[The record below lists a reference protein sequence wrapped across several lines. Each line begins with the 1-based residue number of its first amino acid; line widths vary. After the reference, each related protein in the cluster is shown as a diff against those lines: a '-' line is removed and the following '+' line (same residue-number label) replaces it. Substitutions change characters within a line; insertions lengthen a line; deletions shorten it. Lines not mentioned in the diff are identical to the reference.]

1 MKFITIPKESVLCE
15 LALGN
20 EVFLIDRYNGCI
32 ENVKDIDTVTLACT
46 IKGDGEETQYEFY
59 KKVIVR

>member
-1 MKFITIPKESVLCE
+1 MKFIAISKETVLCE

-20 EVFLIDRYNGCI
+20 EVFLIDRYNECI
-32 ENVKDIDTVTLACT
+32 ENVKDIGTVALACA

-59 KKVIVR
+59 KKVIMG

>member
-1 MKFITIPKESVLCE
+1 MKFITISKEAVLCE

-20 EVFLIDRYNGCI
+20 EVFLIDRYNECI
-32 ENVKDIDTVTLACT
+32 ENVKDIDTVALACA